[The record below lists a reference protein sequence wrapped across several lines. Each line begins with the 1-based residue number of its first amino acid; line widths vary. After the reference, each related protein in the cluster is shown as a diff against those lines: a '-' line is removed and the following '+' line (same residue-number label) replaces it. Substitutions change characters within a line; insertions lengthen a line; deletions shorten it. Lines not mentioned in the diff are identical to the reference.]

1 MKKFMITAGLVSI
14 AALAGCNG
22 GQDEGRGIGGDDK
35 NTSLTNTHTPA
46 RMYDEDY
53 RNTDHS
59 SADFGFTRTDK
70 HIIEGQNIAYT
81 TPAIDKEQMAD
92 IISKLAVQLPGVSRI
107 ASLVTDDE
115 VLVVYT
121 TDSDDREDTA
131 DMVKRTALSVVPR
144 YYHVYVSD
152 NPNLAQNVENLSVL
166 NAGSDK
172 VDASIGALIKEMKK
186 SPQGYKVSDG
196 ENENGETA
204 DDRNMG
210 SGMDQPT

>member
-1 MKKFMITAGLVSI
+1 MKKYMITASLVSI

-22 GQDEGRGIGGDDK
+22 GQEEGQGIGGKDK
-35 NTSLTNTHTPA
+35 NTSLTSIHSPA

-59 SADFGFTRTDK
+59 SADFGFTRSDK

-81 TPAIDKEQMAD
+81 TPAIDKEQMSD
-92 IISKLAVQLPGVSRI
+92 IISRLAIQLPGVSRI

-115 VLVVYT
+115 VLVAYT
-121 TDSDDREDTA
+121 ADSDDREDTA
-131 DMVKRTALSVVPR
+131 DMVKRTAMSVVPR

-166 NAGSDK
+166 NAGSDN
-172 VDASIGALIKEMKK
+172 VDASIQSLVKEMKK
-186 SPQGYKVSDG
+186 SPQGYRVSES